1 MDGEF
6 LGLQERQLQMEQ
18 QMLELVEERWAL
30 REELQRRKNGE
41 VVEGEGITQVREDL
55 QEDMQEQ
62 ARRLDEE
69 RLLRSENQ
77 KNLEAQI
84 SMMQGMLDKKA
95 LHIEDSEQRLE
106 QLQQHSQGLSEEM
119 QRLKSKYKAKLLD
132 K

>member
-1 MDGEF
+1 
-6 LGLQERQLQMEQ
+6 
-18 QMLELVEERWAL
+18 MLELVEERWAL

-41 VVEGEGITQVREDL
+41 VFEGEGITQVRED
-55 QEDMQEQ
+55 MQEQ
-62 ARRLDEE
+62 AHRLDEE
-69 RLLRSENQ
+69 RLRRSENQ

-106 QLQQHSQGLSEEM
+106 QLQQRSQGLSEEI

>member
-41 VVEGEGITQVREDL
+41 VFEGEGITQVR
-55 QEDMQEQ
+55 EDMQEQ

-106 QLQQHSQGLSEEM
+106 QLQQRSQGLSEEI